1 MPRADTCRN
10 GGERRREKRDTGVEP
25 PNNGN
30 ISLSEVVLS
39 LEVNNVL
46 EIMEK

>member
-10 GGERRREKRDTGVEP
+10 GGGGEKRDTGVEP

-30 ISLSEVVLS
+30 VSLSEVVRS